1 METKRLDQAIK
12 EIIDSIEATLKVAT
26 GKGKALEDIKE
37 VVKGERHRTKPPVP
51 ALWIFTEIATIEHS
65 SALVERWTLPVII
78 SAILKENDPEAGYEK
93 AREYAA
99 KARSEVLADRT
110 LGLREFVQD
119 VQSNRFEAG
128 GPWLREGT
136 LFAANAVISVMFR
149 IKEN

>member
-1 METKRLDQAIK
+1 MEAKRLDEAIK
-12 EIIDSIEATLKVAT
+12 EIIESIDNTLKSAT
-26 GKGKALEDIKE
+26 GNGKPLKDIKE
-37 VVKGERHRTKPPVP
+37 VVKGERHKTKPSVP
-51 ALWIFTEIATIEHS
+51 ALWIFTETATIEHA
-65 SALVERWTLPVII
+65 SALVEQWTLPVII
-78 SAILKENDPEAGYEK
+78 SAIVKENDPGAGYEK
-93 AREYAA
+93 AGEYAA
-99 KARSEVLADRT
+99 KARSEVLSDRT